1 MRGRGQT
8 AGVGIVGSEEKGG
21 EEERMLIPHCPNSRS
36 EPEKDVGRAV
46 ADRGRSCGLVGVV
59 V

>member
-21 EEERMLIPHCPNSRS
+21 EEARTSSPHCPNSRS
-36 EPEKDVGRAV
+36 EPETQVGRAV

-59 V
+59 M